1 MATMTG
7 THMAPAHFHTT
18 KLQMTRPVEFC
29 ETLFGFLELTGGL
42 EMGGTAGTGLGGLGR
57 WNLVLRCQKY
67 N

>member
-1 MATMTG
+1 
-7 THMAPAHFHTT
+7 MAPALFIQQSCKSHG
-18 KLQMTRPVEFC
+18 LSEFC

-67 N
+67 K